1 MEEHHASPWLFVA
14 NAGFVALLLVLASL
28 AGSRRMEKIPRR
40 FWQNVAEQVVES
52 FRYFAVN
59 VIGPGGEK
67 HAPFLGTL
75 FLFILVS
82 NLIGLVPIL
91 SKAAPTANLNTTIA
105 LALVTFLYVQW
116 QGIRAN
122 GFLGYL
128 KHFTMGT
135 HWALWPLMVPLEII
149 GELAKPLS
157 LAARLYGNMYGKE
170 QVIIVL
176 VGLAASLLPIWLP
189 IPFQLPILVFGVFV
203 GFVQALV
210 FTLLAGIYINLM
222 TQHEHEEEH
231 AH

>member
-14 NAGFVALLLVLASL
+14 NAGFVAVLILLAAI
-28 AGSRRMEKIPRR
+28 AGTRRMEKIPRR
-40 FWQNVAEQVVES
+40 FWQNVAEQTVES
-52 FRYFAVN
+52 FRFFAAS
-59 VIGPGGEK
+59 VIGHGGEK

-75 FLFILVS
+75 FIFILVS

-105 LALVTFLYVQW
+105 LALITFLYVQW

-122 GFLGYL
+122 GVVGYL

-157 LAARLYGNMYGKE
+157 LAVRLYGNMYGKE

-189 IPFQLPILVFGVFV
+189 VPFQFPILVFGVFV

-210 FTLLAGIYINLM
+210 FTLLAGIYIALM
-222 TQHEHEEEH
+222 TQHEEEH

>member
-1 MEEHHASPWLFVA
+1 MEGHHASPWLFVA
-14 NAGFVALLLVLASL
+14 NAGFVAVLLLLAAR
-28 AGSRRMEKIPRR
+28 AGTRRMEKVPRG
-40 FWQNVAEQVVES
+40 FWQNVAEQTVES

-75 FLFILVS
+75 FLFILTS
-82 NLIGLVPIL
+82 NLIGLVPVF
-91 SKAAPTANLNTTIA
+91 SKAAPTATLNTTIA
-105 LALVTFLYVQW
+105 LAVITFLYVQW

-122 GFLGYL
+122 GVAGYL

-135 HWALWPLMVPLEII
+135 HPLLWPLMVPLEII
-149 GELAKPLS
+149 SELAKPLS
-157 LAARLYGNMYGKE
+157 LAIRLYGNMYGKE

-176 VGLAASLLPIWLP
+176 VGLAAALLPIWLP
-189 IPFQLPILVFGVFV
+189 IPFQFPILVFGVFV

-210 FTLLAGIYINLM
+210 FTLLAGIYIALM
-222 TQHEHEEEH
+222 TQHEEAH

>member
-28 AGSRRMEKIPRR
+28 AGTRRMERIPRR
-40 FWQNVAEQVVES
+40 FWQNVAEQTVES

-75 FLFILVS
+75 FLFILTS
-82 NLIGLVPIL
+82 NLIGLVPVF

-135 HWALWPLMVPLEII
+135 HPALWVLMVPLEII

-157 LAARLYGNMYGKE
+157 LAVRLYGNMYGKE

-189 IPFQLPILVFGVFV
+189 IPFQFPILVFGVFV

-231 AH
+231 A

>member
-1 MEEHHASPWLFVA
+1 MA
-14 NAGFVALLLVLASL
+14 NAGFVAGLLLLAAWS
-28 AGSRRMEKIPRR
+28 ATRRMEKVPRS
-40 FWQNVAEQVVES
+40 FWQNVAEQTVES
-52 FRYFAVN
+52 FRYFAVS
-59 VIGPGGEK
+59 VIGPGGER

-75 FLFILVS
+75 FVFILFS
-82 NLIGLVPIL
+82 NLIGLVPIF
-91 SKAAPTANLNTTIA
+91 SKAAPTATLNTTIA

-122 GFLGYL
+122 GLLGYL

-135 HWALWPLMVPLEII
+135 HPLLWPLMVPLEII

-157 LAARLYGNMYGKE
+157 LAVRLYGNMYGKE

-176 VGLAASLLPIWLP
+176 VGLAAALLPIWFP
-189 IPFQLPILVFGVFV
+189 IPFQFPILVFGVFV

-210 FTLLAGIYINLM
+210 FTLLAGIYISLM
-222 TQHEHEEEH
+222 TQHEEEH

>member
-14 NAGFVALLLVLASL
+14 NAGFVAVLLLLAAI
-28 AGSRRMEKIPRR
+28 AGTRRMEKIPRR
-40 FWQNVAEQVVES
+40 FWQNVAEQTVES
-52 FRYFAVN
+52 FRFFAVN
-59 VIGPGGEK
+59 VIGHGGEK

-75 FLFILVS
+75 FVFILTA
-82 NLIGLVPIL
+82 NLISLVPIL

-122 GFLGYL
+122 GVLGYL

-157 LAARLYGNMYGKE
+157 LSVRLYGNMYGKE

-189 IPFQLPILVFGVFV
+189 IPFQFPILVFGVFV

-210 FTLLAGIYINLM
+210 FTLLAGIYIALM
-222 TQHEHEEEH
+222 TQHEEEEH